1 MHPHMVTSYI
11 YCFFCGVLGFDSV
24 SRSRSRSHPLRPAS
38 PTIFHTE
45 LCHTFSFARNFVT
58 HSLSHTIFVTH
69 SVSRATLSHTL
80 FQYLCHT
87 PSFTHNFVTHHLS
100 HTTLSHTLFLTQLCH
115 TLFQTQLCHTL
126 SFTHNF
132 FTHSLYLSFT
142 HHLCHT
148 LSFTHYLCHTRH
160 PPSICV
166 VGVALGDIYLHF
178 AWQAWHL
185 ATSALTLCGRRRL
198 GDIHHRFAW
207 QAWLLW
213 WAGPGGALGRGLGA
227 VVARWRRVAGV
238 ALGDMHLR
246 FAWQASHLRHWW
258 RAWARL
264 ARRWSREDAAAHDVA
279 DGERMGRHL
288 QPAAT
293 DRFSLGGSILLAQ
306 ERYGWW
312 SDGLRRVACNAVF
325 AVDSTVLLRAHHL
338 SHNFVT
344 HSLSHTIFVTH
355 SVSRTTLSH
364 TLFHTLSLSRT
375 IFHTQLCHTQLCHK
389 PSFTHNFVAHSLSH
403 TTLSHTIFHTQL
415 CHTPSFTHD
424 FITHNSSHTT
434 LHTQFF
440 NFLILHRLLCFSFLS
455 CPASTFVAHY

>member
-1 MHPHMVTSYI
+1 MHAHLVTSYI
-11 YCFFCGVLGFDSV
+11 YRFLCGVLVFDSV
-24 SRSRSRSHPLRPAS
+24 SRSRSRSRPLRPAS
-38 PTIFHTE
+38 PTIFH
-45 LCHTFSFARNFVT
+45 
-58 HSLSHTIFVTH
+58 
-69 SVSRATLSHTL
+69 
-80 FQYLCHT
+80 
-87 PSFTHNFVTHHLS
+87 
-100 HTTLSHTLFLTQLCH
+100 
-115 TLFQTQLCHTL
+115 TQLCHTL

-132 FTHSLYLSFT
+132 VTHSLSHATLSHTLFHTPSLSHTLFHAQLCHTLSFTLSLSHTIFHTQLCHTPSFTHNLVTHSLSHTDLSHTLSNTALSHTLFHTQLFYALSFT

-166 VGVALGDIYLHF
+166 AGVALGDIRPHLV
-178 AWQAWHL
+178 WQA
-185 ATSALTLCGRRRL
+185 LT
-198 GDIHHRFAW
+198 
-207 QAWLLW
+207 
-213 WAGPGGALGRGLGA
+213 
-227 VVARWRRVAGV
+227 WRHPPSFRVAGV
-238 ALGDMHLR
+238 ALMALG
-246 FAWQASHLRHWW
+246 WPWW

-264 ARRWSREDAAAHDVA
+264 GRRWSRGDAAWQAWRLATCTFVSRGRRRTYGTGLALVARLGAAHDVA

-293 DRFSLGGSILLAQ
+293 DRFSLGGSILLAH

-312 SDGLRRVACNAVF
+312 SDGLRRVACNTVF
-325 AVDSTVLLRAHHL
+325 AVFNCCVASVFGLRTP
-338 SHNFVT
+338 SFTHNFVT

-375 IFHTQLCHTQLCHK
+375 IFHTQLCHT

-403 TTLSHTIFHTQL
+403 TALSHTIFHTQL

-434 LHTQFF
+434 
-440 NFLILHRLLCFSFLS
+440 FLTSRSSTTSFVFPSFPVPLQHVLLIIGRS
-455 CPASTFVAHY
+455 